1 MLTALGRFLRT
12 GRGSDQAVARVKPAM
27 GYPLI
32 VLGMH
37 RSGTSFLTGSLQLA
51 GLDLGN
57 HSTADKYNTKG
68 NRENADIVAFHNAVL
83 TARGHAWND
92 PPDKTGLIWTEEER
106 MRAATLLAAYDQ
118 TGPWG
123 FKDPRTLLMIDAW
136 QALCPDARYVGI
148 FRSPVAVARSLG
160 TRFKMSEAQAFAL
173 WETYN
178 RHLLALHDKAPFPL
192 FSFDEDE
199 VRLHAKLNAVLPQLG
214 LTPLAQEVFFSPDLK
229 HHDVPPEVIP
239 EAISEAIPQALLEA
253 VQVIYRAL
261 QARQC

>member
-1 MLTALGRFLRT
+1 MLTALRRFLGT
-12 GRGSDQAVARVKPAM
+12 GRGGNQAVARVKPAV

-57 HSTADKYNTKG
+57 HSTVDKYNPKG

-92 PPDKTGLIWTEEER
+92 PPPKAVTWTGEER
-106 MRAATLLAAYDQ
+106 RRAIAVLAAYDQ

-123 FKDPRTLLMIDAW
+123 FKDPRTVLMIDAW
-136 QALCPDARYVGI
+136 QALCPDARFVGI

-192 FSFDEDE
+192 FSFDDDE

-214 LTPLAQEVFFSPDLK
+214 LVPLAQEVFFSPDLK
-229 HHDVPPEVIP
+229 HHDVPPEALP
-239 EAISEAIPQALLEA
+239 EALPQGLPQA
-253 VQVIYRAL
+253 VQVIYSAL

>member
-1 MLTALGRFLRT
+1 MLTALKRFLGT
-12 GRGSDQAVARVKPAM
+12 GRGAGLGSGLAVASAKVVPAC
-27 GYPLI
+27 PLI

-51 GLDLGN
+51 GLDLGR

-92 PPDKTGLIWTEEER
+92 PPSGAVIWTEEER
-106 MRAATLLAAYDQ
+106 ARAATLLAAYDQ

-123 FKDPRTLLMIDAW
+123 FKDPRTLLMLGSW

-160 TRFKMSEAQAFAL
+160 TRFKMPEMQAFAL

-178 RHLLALHDKAPFPL
+178 RHLLAQHAAAPFPL

-199 VRLHAKLNAVLPQLG
+199 AVLHAKLNAVLPGFG
-214 LTPLAQEVFFSPDLK
+214 LAPLTQEVFFSPDLK
-229 HHDVPPEVIP
+229 HHDSPPEMVP
-239 EAISEAIPQALLEA
+239 EMVPDS
-253 VQVIYRAL
+253 VQQTYSAL
-261 QARQC
+261 QARIC